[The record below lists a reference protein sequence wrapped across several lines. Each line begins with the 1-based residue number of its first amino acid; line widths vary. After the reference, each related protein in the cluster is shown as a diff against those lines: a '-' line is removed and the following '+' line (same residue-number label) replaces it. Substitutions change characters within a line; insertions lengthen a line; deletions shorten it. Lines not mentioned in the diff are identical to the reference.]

1 MELSIPGRSHL
12 LKTRVSIPPAHLF
25 CPHTSRLLFYLPS
38 TRHRNLTLRMNP
50 PRSTSVDNNGS
61 PATSFSSLDTA
72 RIGEV
77 KRVTKET
84 NVFVK
89 LNLDGTG
96 VADSSTAIPFLDHML
111 DQLASHGL
119 FDVHVRA
126 TGDTHIDDH
135 HTNEDVALAIGTALL
150 QALGDRKGINRFGDF
165 SAPLDEAL
173 IHVSLDLS
181 GRPYLG
187 YDLQIPT
194 ERVGTYDTQS
204 GGVQSF
210 VVLVEHF
217 FQSLVNTSGMT
228 LHIRQLAGKNSHH
241 IIEATFKAFA
251 RALRQATEYDARR
264 AGTIPRFAVHICVL
278 M

>member
-1 MELSIPGRSHL
+1 MVSVPSPL
-12 LKTRVSIPPAHLF
+12 LCSPNTPPPVLKRRAI
-25 CPHTSRLLFYLPS
+25 LPS
-38 TRHRNLTLRMNP
+38 RTFSVPLERSYPSLSRMNP
-50 PRSTSVDNNGS
+50 CPSHPSLSCSSLPQNKGS
-61 PATSFSSLDTA
+61 PPITSPSTGSG

-89 LNLDGTG
+89 IDLDGSG
-96 VADSSTAIPFLDHML
+96 VADSNTGIPFLDHML

-119 FDVHVRA
+119 FDVQVRA
-126 TGDTHIDDH
+126 TGDIHIDDH

-165 SAPLDEAL
+165 SAPLDEAW

-181 GRPYLG
+181 GRPHLSF
-187 YDLQIPT
+187 DLDIPT
-194 ERVGTYDTQS
+194 QRVGTYDTQ
-204 GGVQSF
+204 
-210 VVLVEHF
+210 LVEHF
-217 FQSLVNTSGMT
+217 FHSLVNTSGMT

-251 RALRQATEYDARR
+251 RALRQATEYDPRR
-264 AGTIPRFAVHICVL
+264 HGTIPSSKGVL
-278 M
+278 SRS